1 MGDVLILSEFF
12 FNSFVIGYDI
22 NSQAWQMY
30 VESQPVRF
38 IDRELFPY
46 LIHVAS
52 RVAKFLGSVLN

>member
-1 MGDVLILSEFF
+1 
-12 FNSFVIGYDI
+12 
-22 NSQAWQMY
+22 MY